1 MLKESINRKDFSIY
15 PTEDKNKRER
25 TLAVGVVLR
34 GMSRLQE
41 EESLE
46 ELVFLAETAGAD
58 VKKKIIQA
66 LTKPDPATFI
76 GSGKAAEIKTIAKE
90 LDVDFILFDTDLTPA
105 QVKNL
110 ELALDKK
117 IIDRSGLILDIF
129 ARRARTKEA
138 RLQVELAQ
146 LNYYLPRLT
155 RAWTHLSRQEGG
167 IGTRGPGETQLEV
180 DRRAVRRKIAS
191 LERQLAVIDKQR
203 SVRRRGRRDIYKVA
217 LVGYTNAGKS
227 SLLNG
232 LTGSDVFVE
241 DQLFAT
247 LDSTIRRFPLSEG
260 NDALLIDTVGFIK
273 KLPHHLVASFRSTL
287 KEAEDADLLL
297 HVVDVSTSVFEEHIE
312 VVNDVL
318 RELGIHKKPRITVFN
333 KIDLSKGNIDVS
345 DLRMRYSP
353 AIFTSATRGIGLED
367 IRSQVSEMLKTKE
380 TETSVKISVND
391 SRTIARVHDLARVIS
406 TEYEE
411 DVAVITFRASYG
423 ITEKIKRLSE
433 HEKNIDIDN

>member
-1 MLKESINRKDFSIY
+1 M
-15 PTEDKNKRER
+15 
-25 TLAVGVVLR
+25 AVGVVLKK
-34 GMSRLQE
+34 MSRIRE

-46 ELVFLAETAGAD
+46 ELVSLAETAGAD
-58 VKKKIIQA
+58 VKKKVIQA
-66 LTKPDPATFI
+66 LAKPDPATFI
-76 GSGKAAEIKTIAKE
+76 GSGKAEEIREAAEK
-90 LDVDFILFDTDLTPA
+90 LNVDFLLFDTDLTPA

-110 ELALDKK
+110 EQIFDKK

-129 ARRARTKEA
+129 AKRARTKEA

-155 RAWTHLSRQEGG
+155 RAWTHLSRQEGA

-180 DRRAVRRKIAS
+180 DRRAIRRRISS
-191 LERQLAVIDKQR
+191 LERQLAVIEKQR
-203 SVRRRGRRDIYKVA
+203 IVRRRGRRDIYKVA

-227 SLLNG
+227 SLLNA

-241 DQLFAT
+241 DRLFAT
-247 LDSTIRRFPLSEG
+247 LDSTIRRFRLEEG
-260 NDALLIDTVGFIK
+260 KDALLIDTVGFIK

-297 HVVDVSTSVFEEHIE
+297 HIVDVSTDVFEEHIE

-333 KIDLSKGNIDVS
+333 KIDAGSGGNIDVAG
-345 DLRMRYSP
+345 LRTRYKP
-353 AIFTSATRGIGLED
+353 ALFTSATRGMGLQDVKNQILKILMTREKE
-367 IRSQVSEMLKTKE
+367 VSI
-380 TETSVKISVND
+380 KISVND
-391 SRTIARVHDLARVIS
+391 SKTIARVYDLASVIS
-406 TEYEE
+406 TEYED
-411 DVAVITFRASYG
+411 DVAIIKFRAEQG
-423 ITEKIKRLSE
+423 IYEKIKRLTD